1 MIKIQPMKPNYR
13 KLGQYIRPVNI
24 RNTNLKVNKLLGVSI
39 RKVLMPSIANLV
51 GTNMKTYKII
61 KKYQFAYGPV
71 TSRNGDKI
79 SVALL
84 KEFDEA
90 IISQAYTV
98 FKIIDTKELL
108 PEYLMMWFRRP
119 EFDRY
124 ARYKSHGS
132 ARETFDW
139 DEMCE
144 VELPV
149 PEIKKQEEIVKEYNT
164 VVNRIKLNEKLNQ
177 KLEETAQAIYK
188 HWFVDFEFPDKD
200 GKPYKS
206 NGGKMVYN
214 EVLEKEIPVGWS
226 KYCIGKLC
234 NYNISNYNNN
244 NKFKEILY
252 LDTSNLTNNKIEK
265 IKHIKIGTDLVPSRA
280 KRMVKHNDIA
290 YSTVR
295 PNLKHYGLIK
305 YPADNMIVS
314 TGFVVL
320 NIKSDKYSSELI
332 FQSLI
337 QEKVVKSFQSK
348 AEMSVSTYPSIKAE
362 DLLNL
367 TLPLPKNYEDYLE
380 KIKKILDLTY
390 NLIFYNN
397 KEVKN
402 LWLCVKMSG

>member
-1 MIKIQPMKPNYR
+1 MKSNYKKI
-13 KLGQYIRPVNI
+13 GEFIREFKI
-24 RNTNLKVNKLLGVSI
+24 RNSNGSVNNLLGI
-39 RKVLMPSIANLV
+39 NIDKFFMPSVANIV
-51 GTNMKTYKII
+51 GTDLTKYKIV
-61 KKYQFAYGPV
+61 KKEQFACNRMHVG
-71 TSRNGDKI
+71 RDKRI
-79 SVALL
+79 PIALSK
-84 KEFDEA
+84 KETDF
-90 IISQAYTV
+90 IVSPAYNV
-98 FKIIDTKELL
+98 FEIIDTKKIL
-108 PEYLMMWFRRP
+108 PEYLMMWFSRK
-119 EFDRY
+119 EFDRNAWFY
-124 ARYKSHGS
+124 TDADVRGGLSWNAFCNMK
-132 ARETFDW
+132 
-139 DEMCE
+139 
-144 VELPV
+144 LPV

-188 HWFVDFEFPDKD
+188 HWFVDFEFPDKT

-206 NGGKMVYN
+206 NCGKMVWN

-265 IKHIKIGTDLVPSRA
+265 IKHIKIGIDLVPSRA
-280 KRMVKHNDIA
+280 KRMVKHNDIV

-305 YPADNMIVS
+305 YPANNMIVS

-337 QEKVVKSFQSK
+337 QKKVVKSFQSK

-380 KIKKILDLTY
+380 KIKKILGLTY

-402 LWLCVKMSG
+402 LYYIKDILLSKMIKI